1 MKTLDRYIVRQ
12 YLMNFAILSVVL
24 VGLFILIDLIID
36 LDEFIKAGR
45 ARAQDSDLPLFIAT
59 FVAAFDFYG
68 PLLLL
73 MYVFFSG
80 LLVSAAAGFTFMG
93 MTKSREAIAVLTGG
107 VSLYRLAAPVIITGG
122 VLVAISLPLQ
132 EFAVPKFAPKLA
144 RSKSQLSH
152 ETVQMFAVHYVPD
165 SRGQLMSAARFD
177 PQRNMLEGF
186 TLLRRDATGR
196 TVERVS
202 AEQAFWVGDN
212 RWELTQGFAIRPS
225 LPQVAVGDGQ
235 AVPGALVAAGAQ
247 EVLAVDEVWSD
258 VSPGVLLARRA
269 AIYPRL
275 MSIVELRSMLGNQAV
290 DSGAIQKIMHSR
302 FSLLLVNVL
311 VMVMGLPFF
320 LTREP
325 GAPLIRSV
333 QAAAVCMG
341 MWGLGLV
348 LLQADIQGL
357 PAVTTA
363 WLPLVV
369 TLPVTAWLL
378 GRVRT

>member
-1 MKTLDRYIVRQ
+1 MMKTLDRYIVRQ
-12 YLMNFAILSVVL
+12 YLMNFAILAVVL
-24 VGLFILIDLIID
+24 VGLFILIDVIID

-45 ARAQDSDLPLFIAT
+45 ARAEDDGTNVLLGT
-59 FVAAFDFYG
+59 LVAAVDFYG

-73 MYVFFSG
+73 MYVFFAG

-93 MTKSREAIAVLTGG
+93 MTRSREVIAVLTGG
-107 VSLYRLAAPVIITGG
+107 LSLYRVAAPVIVAGG
-122 VLVAISLPLQ
+122 ILVALTLPLQ
-132 EFAVPKFAPKLA
+132 EFAVPQFASKLA

-152 ETVQMFAVHYVPD
+152 ETIQMFAVHYVPD
-165 SRGQLMSAARFD
+165 SRGQLISAANFD
-177 PQRNMLEGF
+177 PQRDMLEGF
-186 TLLRRDATGR
+186 TLLKRDDMGR
-196 TVERVS
+196 TVERIS

-212 RWELTQGFAIRPS
+212 RWELTQGYAIRPT
-225 LPQVAVGDGQ
+225 LPQDDSAVGGP
-235 AVPGALVAAGAQ
+235 VVGGTQ
-247 EVLAVDEVWSD
+247 EVTPVDEVWSD
-258 VSPGVLLARRA
+258 VSPSVLMARRA

-290 DSGAIQKIMHSR
+290 DAGAIQKIMHSR
-302 FSLLLVNVL
+302 FSLLIVNVL
-311 VMVMGLPFF
+311 VLVMGLPFF

-325 GAPLIRSV
+325 SAPALRAI

-341 MWGLGLV
+341 MWGLSLV
-348 LLQADIQGL
+348 LLQADFQGL
-357 PAVTTA
+357 PAVTAA